1 MEKIV
6 YAREL
11 SLSVDDYIRV
21 VGDST
26 LGPGRPLSDR
36 PRLEAMLTGANF
48 FVTARLDGE
57 CIGLARGLTDFAWV
71 CYLGDVAV
79 RNGYQGKG
87 VGRSIMLKCKEELGD
102 GVAIAL
108 LSMPEAKP
116 FYDSLESVMNLKRN
130 ANAYYMQRE
139 RGV

>member
-6 YAREL
+6 CAREL

-21 VGDST
+21 VGDSS
-26 LGPGRPLSDR
+26 LGTGRPLSD
-36 PRLEAMLTGANF
+36 PSRLKAMMAGANF

-71 CYLGDVAV
+71 CYLADVAV
-79 RNGYQGKG
+79 RHGYQGKG

-102 GVAIAL
+102 GVAITL

-116 FYDSLESVMNLKRN
+116 FYDSLESVMDLKPN